1 MAYITAQFFKG
12 LDIETAELVA
22 SHIRKS
28 KKKGTDHSKF
38 STRKYFFWII

>member
-28 KKKGTDHSKF
+28 KKREQTIQNSPQ
-38 STRKYFFWII
+38 